1 MTIKNNTFIGKLEKL
16 DLDQT
21 IETRPFNA
29 NQMGLFGEKKELKLA
44 KNNEIGRLCESVTQ
58 LEESFGSES

>member
-1 MTIKNNTFIGKLEKL
+1 
-16 DLDQT
+16 
-21 IETRPFNA
+21 
-29 NQMGLFGEKKELKLA
+29 MGLFGGKKELKLA